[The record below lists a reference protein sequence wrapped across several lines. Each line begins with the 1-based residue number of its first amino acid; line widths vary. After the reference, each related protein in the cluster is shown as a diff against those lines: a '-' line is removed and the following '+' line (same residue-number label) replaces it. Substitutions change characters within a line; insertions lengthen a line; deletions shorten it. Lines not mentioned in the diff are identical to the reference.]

1 MNVQR
6 LSAAAH
12 VVADSPAPAAV
23 AIPAPP
29 GSGGAGPSIADTEQ
43 RAAARKA
50 VLEAAAQS
58 HGIDPQLPTFVQ
70 FRVDPHSH
78 LVRIQIIDQH
88 SGSVIRQIPQE
99 EVARFMETW
108 DAFVGALLDHQA

>member
-12 VVADSPAPAAV
+12 VIADPPAPAPAAV
-23 AIPAPP
+23 TAPP
-29 GSGGAGPSIADTEQ
+29 PSGGGPAAAGPDQ

-50 VLEAAAQS
+50 ALEAAAQS
-58 HGIDPQLPTFVQ
+58 HGIDPSLPTFVQ

-78 LVRIQIIDQH
+78 FVRIQIIDQH
-88 SGSVIRQIPQE
+88 TGDVVRQIPQE

-108 DAFVGALLDHQA
+108 D